1 MILVDEDE
9 TWKEQAMRNLKGAQG
24 QSPPPGKKLFSL
36 ENFMNDSYMCRPS
49 FDFASEGKFPPEL
62 RFFTPKEKV

>member
-24 QSPPPGKKLFSL
+24 QSPPPGKKIILLGEFY
-36 ENFMNDSYMCRPS
+36 E
-49 FDFASEGKFPPEL
+49 
-62 RFFTPKEKV
+62 